1 MGKSIPVIKS
11 AVLNERNYDDLQG
24 LNKTETAD
32 KYGANKVLLWRRSY
46 DTAPPDG
53 ESLKDTNNRVIPY
66 YKTTIKPQLKEDKNI

>member
-1 MGKSIPVIKS
+1 MGKSILVIKS
-11 AVLNERNYDDLQG
+11 AALNERNYDLQG

-46 DTAPPDG
+46 DTAPPND

-66 YKTTIKPQLKEDKNI
+66 YKTAIEPQLKEDKIF